1 LGISE
6 IGFDRFIGGI
16 GKGAVLRISPI
27 IFRERL
33 ISKGAI
39 NGSSSAIHFKKEEG
53 KPLIGGMSLPGS
65 DEDG

>member
-1 LGISE
+1 LGISA
-6 IGFDRFIGGI
+6 IGLNLFVCGI
-16 GKGAVLRISPI
+16 GERTVLQISPI

-33 ISKGAI
+33 ISEGAI
-39 NGSSSAIHFKKEEG
+39 KGSSSAIHFKKEEG